1 MRVAIQQP
9 HYFPWLGYFD
19 KMAKVDAF
27 ILMDEV
33 QLEKRSPMTRNRLL
47 DRDGEI
53 RYISIAAN
61 QRGHREKAYR
71 EILLSEDPKWKME
84 NFCLLQEYYRKA
96 SFYCELLPLLERF
109 YEKDFHSLCDC
120 TVESIRL
127 AKELLEIPTRLLLQ
141 SELSYNKEQKK
152 SGLILELCLTV
163 DADTYLAG
171 RGASVNYLD
180 RGQFSEN
187 GVQIVFQDFQHPEYH
202 QCHSNT
208 FVPGISV
215 LDMLFNR
222 GIEDSRRI
230 FWENVKRGHE
240 FDETGG

>member
-33 QLEKRSPMTRNRLL
+33 QLEKRSPMTRNRIL

-109 YEKDFHSLCDC
+109 
-120 TVESIRL
+120 
-127 AKELLEIPTRLLLQ
+127 
-141 SELSYNKEQKK
+141 
-152 SGLILELCLTV
+152 
-163 DADTYLAG
+163 
-171 RGASVNYLD
+171 
-180 RGQFSEN
+180 
-187 GVQIVFQDFQHPEYH
+187 
-202 QCHSNT
+202 
-208 FVPGISV
+208 
-215 LDMLFNR
+215 
-222 GIEDSRRI
+222 
-230 FWENVKRGHE
+230 
-240 FDETGG
+240 